1 MLREVG
7 GASEAGGGQNF
18 PGGPSNAEGVG
29 LIPDSRSHM
38 SCGQKTQNIKQKRY
52 CNEFNKDFKNGPHKK
67 KIFQKIF
74 LKKNKKQKEA
84 TLGFILEGDGV
95 PHRMS
100 GQ

>member
-52 CNEFNKDFKNGPHKK
+52 CNQFKKDFKNGPHKK
-67 KIFQKIF
+67 KNLPKNIF
-74 LKKNKKQKEA
+74 KKEQETEGSHFGLHLRGRWGA
-84 TLGFILEGDGV
+84 T
-95 PHRMS
+95 
-100 GQ
+100 